1 VTRALLPLFLAL
13 SPLFAAEKPPPPA
26 PIQYGQGRLVATLA
40 NPEIDESSGIAASRA
55 NPGVFWTHNDSGDP
69 PRVFA
74 FNAKGEDLAAFDV
87 EGAIHR
93 DWEDMAA
100 FALGKKSYLLLADTG
115 DNDAERERCTLYL
128 VEEPRLDPAR
138 RGFRAKLRVA
148 LAIDFRYEDG
158 ARDCEAVAV
167 DPTSRLVILVS
178 KAIAFSCTAYALP
191 LPERVARDEVLVAR
205 PIARLKVPI
214 VTAMDISP
222 DGLRAIVLTYG
233 HAFEYTRAVEETW
246 ADAFAFARA
255 PRTLAM
261 PARRQ
266 GEAICYG
273 NDGVTLYLTS
283 EKAPR
288 PLFEVPVAK

>member
-1 VTRALLPLFLAL
+1 MTRAVLPLLLAL
-13 SPLFAAEKPPPPA
+13 TPVFAGEKAAPPA
-26 PIQYGQGRLVATLA
+26 PIEYGQGRQLCTLT
-40 NPEIDESSGIAASRA
+40 NPDIDESSGVAASRA

-74 FNAKGEDLAAFDV
+74 FNAKGEDLAAFDI

-93 DWEDMAA
+93 DWEDMAT
-100 FALGKKSYLLLADTG
+100 FTLGRKSYLLLADIG
-115 DNDAERERCTLYL
+115 DNDAERERCTLYV

-138 RGFRAKLRVA
+138 RGLRAKLRVG
-148 LAIDFRYEDG
+148 LAMDFRYEDG
-158 ARDCEAVAV
+158 AHDCEAVAV
-167 DPTSRLVILVS
+167 DPTSRLILLVS
-178 KAIAFSCTAYALP
+178 KAIAFNCTAYALP
-191 LPERVARDEVLVAR
+191 LPERVERDEVLVAK

-214 VTAMDISP
+214 VTAIDISP

-233 HAFEYTRAVEETW
+233 HAFEYTRGNGEKW
-246 ADAFAFARA
+246 ADAFARA
-255 PRTLAM
+255 PRAVTV

-283 EKAPR
+283 ERAPR
-288 PLFEVPVAK
+288 PFFEVPVAK